1 MQVVMVMSARLRDK
15 SLSGNIGDVGF
26 LSMRGRTGLTKL
38 RSLEVLFA
46 ELPRHGTTL
55 GHALLLPCQTQL
67 KALVRPCPP
76 NPKWLRTHTKA
87 RRFHTAKLS
96 WRPNQQQGLLRSAR
110 R

>member
-1 MQVVMVMSARLRDK
+1 MSARLRDK

-55 GHALLLPCQTQL
+55 GMHSCCHA
-67 KALVRPCPP
+67 
-76 NPKWLRTHTKA
+76 
-87 RRFHTAKLS
+87 
-96 WRPNQQQGLLRSAR
+96 RPNSKHWSVLALPIRNGCALIPKLGGFTRQS
-110 R
+110 